1 MIVFHQLV
9 TNWLSRGSEDGESVS
24 RFWYFTQA
32 RVTWWRTMLPYSSY
46 AAALDQIHSINQELS
61 LFAQNGRYFP
71 MEASA
76 ASVGFAGSAYFG
88 LNQWS
93 LPFSFLKAA
102 HRPEKPPF
110 SYIALIAMAISSAPN
125 QRLTLSGIYKYIMD
139 NFPYYRE
146 NKQGWQNSIRHNLS
160 LNDCFIKVPRDKSS
174 SSSPSPGKSTGDG
187 IDSNDCNS
195 TSSSGGFGCGG
206 KGSYWML
213 DPSANDM
220 FEQGNYRR
228 RRTRRQRNAKMILNG
243 HFQASPFAMA
253 FPSSSTVAAA
263 EFIKTTASPN
273 DFHHLIGGHNLEAV
287 APNCYPAATATA
299 LIGGNVGHSMLPLP
313 PSSSSLPGA
322 LLPIAASPCPSSNS
336 TCSSPT
342 QNYLHHHQQHYQLQH
357 HEQQSASGGP
367 ISTNEDIKRD
377 FDEAT
382 DSGSLTSSPAVVLL
396 DYGESLAA
404 VNVATFA
411 ATAAKS
417 SDNYLDNF
425 QSNFP
430 SLDAFLSEL
439 GELKVKSCMTPT
451 SSATGD
457 HLADDD
463 DDVEDRRQLNHFDY
477 RANRPEGND
486 ERSIVNSSPQM
497 EPQQK
502 QTPVEVGST
511 SGTAVASRG
520 SVCAAASSGYRARK
534 TSSGLKSSNFTIE
547 SIMRKQ

>member
-1 MIVFHQLV
+1 
-9 TNWLSRGSEDGESVS
+9 
-24 RFWYFTQA
+24 
-32 RVTWWRTMLPYSSY
+32 MLPYSSY

-71 MEASA
+71 LEAGGGA
-76 ASVGFAGSAYFG
+76 AGFAGTAYFG

-110 SYIALIAMAISSAPN
+110 SYIALIAMAISSAPD

-174 SSSPSPGKSTGDG
+174 SSSSSSGAGAGAGAGGKSIDG
-187 IDSNDCNS
+187 ADSNDG
-195 TSSSGGFGCGG
+195 SSSGVGGGGG

-243 HFQASPFAMA
+243 HFQTSPFAMA
-253 FPSSSTVAAA
+253 FPSASTA
-263 EFIKTTASPN
+263 EFIKTTASTT

-287 APNCYPAATATA
+287 AANCYPGATVTA
-299 LIGGNVGHSMLPLP
+299 VGGSAGHSMLSL
-313 PSSSSLPGA
+313 PSSSSLPGV
-322 LLPIAASPCPSSNS
+322 LLPISSSPCHSSNS
-336 TCSSPT
+336 TCSSPP
-342 QNYLHHHQQHYQLQH
+342 QNYLHHHHQQQHYQFQH

-382 DSGSLTSSPAVVLL
+382 DSGSLTSFPAVVV
-396 DYGESLAA
+396 DYGECLAT
-404 VNVATFA
+404 ATIRTSVDSTCQFA
-411 ATAAKS
+411 AAAAKA

-425 QSNFP
+425 QSSFP
-430 SLDAFLSEL
+430 SLDAFLGEL
-439 GELKVKSCMTPT
+439 GELKVKSLTT
-451 SSATGD
+451 NATGG
-457 HLADDD
+457 HLNDDG
-463 DDVEDRRQLNHFDY
+463 DVEEYHRHHHRQN
-477 RANRPEGND
+477 RGKRPERTD

-511 SGTAVASRG
+511 SGTATAAAASMG
-520 SVCAAASSGYRARK
+520 SVCSTTSGCRPKK
-534 TSSGLKSSNFTIE
+534 TSGLKSSNFTIE